1 MAVRYAVATG
11 NWSNTATWNSGTL
24 PTSADD
30 VYSNGFMVTI
40 DQDVTVLSISNTAQS
55 PAVAGGGFILNNGV
69 TVTCTST
76 GNGIL
81 IGATT
86 LLTYSGTG
94 SVVINGNFGGI
105 TANSIN
111 GFLISGAG
119 NITINGTI
127 NASTSNANTNTI
139 NVTAAAILNVNG
151 NVKGFATGVGSA
163 NAIRMNTSGG
173 VLNFV
178 GNIEVRGTI
187 KQVVSMLAGTT
198 LNMTGDILCQL
209 STANSGVGVDA
220 NAATINI
227 TGNLSITNA
236 ISINNVNWY
245 CLGAS
250 NICTINIIGTISNDL
265 TANAMTFSYPVGIFS
280 TSYFNH
286 IGSVIGGLRAPA
298 IYNLVAGAINILT
311 GPFISSPNAILPLLV
326 TRMNYRKTMGSYFE
340 FRDSSTNGALPP
352 STEAPATRL
361 VSPDTVVDAP
371 IPANV
376 RNGVV
381 YALGSLTGTLKVPSP
396 NSVAF
401 GVLTDNTTGLAVLT
415 PEDVWNAQTSVMN
428 TAGSI
433 GNRLKNTAT
442 VDSTGDQI
450 AALL

>member
-11 NWSNTATWNSGTL
+11 NWSNTATWNGGTL

-30 VYSNGFMVTI
+30 VYSNGFTVTI

-55 PAVAGGGFILNNGV
+55 PAVAGGTFILNDGV

-94 SVVINGNFGGI
+94 SVIINGNFGGI

-151 NVKGFATGVGSA
+151 NINGFSGGAGNA

-173 VLNFV
+173 ILNFV
-178 GNIEVRGTI
+178 GNIELRGTI
-187 KQVVSMLAGTT
+187 KQVVSMQTGTT
-198 LNMTGDILCQL
+198 LNMTGDILCQF
-209 STANSGVGVDA
+209 SSANSGVGVEA

-236 ISINNVNWY
+236 TNINNVNWY
-245 CLGAS
+245 CLGAA

-265 TANAMTFSYPVGIFS
+265 TSNAMTFSYPVIISG

-286 IGSVIGGLRAPA
+286 VGSVIGGLRAPA

-311 GPFISSPNAILPLLV
+311 GPFISHSSGILPLYV
-326 TRMNYRKTMGSYFE
+326 ARMHYQKTLGSYYE

-352 STEAPATRL
+352 AAPAPPIRMNSPEIL
-361 VSPDTVVDAP
+361 SDLPSVS
-371 IPANV
+371 NV
-376 RNGVV
+376 RFGVV
-381 YALGSLTGTLKVPSP
+381 YGVGSFTGTMRVPAAI
-396 NSVAF
+396 NVRL
-401 GVLTDNTTGLAVLT
+401 GVDVDNTVGTGAVT
-415 PEDVWNAQTSVMN
+415 ADDVWNVLTSGLN
-428 TAGSI
+428 TPGSI
-433 GNRLKNTAT
+433 GDRLKNTST
-442 VDSTGDQI
+442 VDSTGNQL
-450 AALL
+450 AALI